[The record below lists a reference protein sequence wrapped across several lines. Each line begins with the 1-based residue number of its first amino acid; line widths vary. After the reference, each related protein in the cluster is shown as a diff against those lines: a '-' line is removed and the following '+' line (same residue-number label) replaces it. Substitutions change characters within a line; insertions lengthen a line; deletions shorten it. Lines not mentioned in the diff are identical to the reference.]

1 MHPDL
6 IEQRELL
13 DDLGG
18 ALERDELALYYQP
31 IVDMQLGSVV
41 GAEAL
46 LRWNHPSRRL
56 VPPSKFIP
64 IAEESGLILSIG
76 RWVLNEACRQGA
88 LWRIRFPDHTRFAM
102 SVNVS
107 ARQLADAT
115 FIDDLRAALACFNID
130 PPTLTLELTESM
142 MVSDDELTAERIARI
157 RETGVR
163 IAIDDF
169 GTGYSSLSYLQ
180 QFPVDAIKI
189 DRSFT
194 ERMSAE
200 GRNFEVTRSIVE
212 LGRSLELQIVAE
224 GIEHAG
230 QVAAFQSLGC
240 THAQGYYY
248 GRPVPADE
256 FTRVISRSIFTPRA
270 QRAA

>member
-1 MHPDL
+1 V
-6 IEQRELL
+6 EQRELL

-18 ALERDELALYYQP
+18 ALERDELALFYQP
-31 IVDMQLGSVV
+31 IVNMHDGRVV

-64 IAEESGLILSIG
+64 IAEQSGLILGIG
-76 RWVLNEACRQGA
+76 RWVLNSACQQVA
-88 LWRIRFPDHTRFAM
+88 LWRIRFPALDSFSMA
-102 SVNVS
+102 VNVS
-107 ARQLADAT
+107 ARQLADSA
-115 FIDDLRAALACFNID
+115 FVEDLRDALESFSID
-130 PPTLTLELTESM
+130 PATLTLELTESL
-142 MVSDDELTAERIARI
+142 MVGDDDVTAVRI
-157 RETGVR
+157 REIRELGVR

-180 QFPVDAIKI
+180 QFPVDVIKI

-212 LGRSLELQIVAE
+212 LGRSLELEIVAE
-224 GIEHAG
+224 GIEHEA
-230 QVAAFQSLGC
+230 QVSAFRALGC
-240 THAQGYYY
+240 THAQGYYF

-256 FTRVISRSIFTPRA
+256 FTRVISRAIYAPAAR
-270 QRAA
+270 RAA